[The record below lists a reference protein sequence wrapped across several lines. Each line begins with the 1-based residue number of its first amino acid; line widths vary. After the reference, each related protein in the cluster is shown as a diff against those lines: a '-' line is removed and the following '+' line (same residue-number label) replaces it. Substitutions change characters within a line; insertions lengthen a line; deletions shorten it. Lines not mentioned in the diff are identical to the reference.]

1 MAVTIRDNMGL
12 FGKTKQKDKMIEQL
26 KVLLDRF
33 EFVDLLNLSSEVI
46 GKKLDDVNG
55 EERLERIEILDFIWG
70 NYLKGSINFSQIKDF
85 AIKRNI
91 VTEAFFD

>member
-1 MAVTIRDNMGL
+1 MTVTIRDNMRL

-33 EFVDLLNLSSEVI
+33 EFVDLLNLCSEVI

-55 EERLERIEILDFIWG
+55 KERLERIEILDFIWE
-70 NYLKGSINFSQIKDF
+70 NYHRGSINFSQIKDF

>member
-1 MAVTIRDNMGL
+1 MTVTIRHNMGL
-12 FGKTKQKDKMIEQL
+12 FGKTKQKDQMIEQL

-33 EFVDLLNLSSEVI
+33 EFVDLLNLCSEVI

-55 EERLERIEILDFIWG
+55 KERLERIEILDFIWE
-70 NYLKGSINFSQIKDF
+70 NYHKGSINFSQIKDF

-91 VTEAFFD
+91 VNDAFFD

>member
-1 MAVTIRDNMGL
+1 MTVTIRDNMGL

-33 EFVDLLNLSSEVI
+33 EFIDLLNLCSEVS

-55 EERLERIEILDFIWG
+55 KERLERIEILDFIWE
-70 NYLKGSINFSQIKDF
+70 NYHKGSINFSQIKDF

>member
-1 MAVTIRDNMGL
+1 MTVTIRNDMGL
-12 FGKTKQKDKMIEQL
+12 FGKAKQKDQMIEQL

-33 EFVDLLNLSSEVI
+33 EFVDLLNLCSEVI

-55 EERLERIEILDFIWG
+55 KERLERIEILDFIWE
-70 NYLKGSINFSQIKDF
+70 NYHKGSINFSQIKDF

-91 VTEAFFD
+91 VNDAFFD

>member
-1 MAVTIRDNMGL
+1 MGL

-33 EFVDLLNLSSEVI
+33 EFVDLLNICSEVI

-55 EERLERIEILDFIWG
+55 KERLERIEILDFIWE
-70 NYLKGSINFSQIKDF
+70 NYHRGSINFSQIKDF